1 MIPFRRILL
10 PTDYSPACEAILPW
24 VKEMTGRLSCELSL
38 VHAYDGKAGHSN
50 FINADE
56 LRVFEDHRL
65 RTWAS
70 QFLPVQRVECFAEAG
85 EPGTVIEK
93 VIEHQGSDLVMLPTH
108 GWGPLRRLLLGSVTA
123 KILHDSSAAVWTA
136 GPALARQTP
145 PYHSILCAVDE
156 TTEAEAVLRAAA
168 WLAEQ
173 HDASLAI
180 IHVVALPPASPEL
193 DYVVYEREVVASAN
207 ARLRELKG
215 KLGIDAPH
223 RVAGGMIADMVRE
236 EAVRRNAD
244 LIVTGRGVSQDALT
258 RIWSSLYEIVREA
271 PCAVLSI

>member
-24 VKEMTGRLSCELSL
+24 VKEMTGRLSCELTL
-38 VHAYDGKAGHSN
+38 AHGYEEKAAYSSFADP
-50 FINADE
+50 DE
-56 LRVFEDHRL
+56 LRRFEDHRL
-65 RTWAS
+65 RAYAS
-70 QFLPVQRVECFAEAG
+70 KGLPVQHVECCAAAG
-85 EPGTVIEK
+85 EPGTVINRIIGE
-93 VIEHQGSDLVMLPTH
+93 QGSDLVMLPTH

-136 GPALARQTP
+136 GPALVRQAP

-156 TTEAEAVLRAAA
+156 TSEAEAVLRAAA

-173 HDASLAI
+173 YDASLAI

-223 RVAGGMIADMVRE
+223 RVAGGMIADNVRE
-236 EAVRRNAD
+236 EAVHKKAD
-244 LIVTGRGVSQDALT
+244 LIVTGRGASQDNLARL
-258 RIWSSLYEIVREA
+258 WSSLYEIVREA
-271 PCAVLSI
+271 PC